1 MKIVKPDEAKP
12 SDIEMEKDL
21 LGTNSQIARSNR
33 SLFDEKG
40 IMAVDLMGSIGAGK
54 TSLIGNLVRLLKNRY
69 KVAAVAGDCA
79 TTIDA
84 DRIEKE
90 GGYVI
95 QVNTGKECHLDANIV
110 KKALSTMNL
119 DDVDLLFIENVGN
132 MICPADFPLGAHKRL
147 VVTSVTEGP
156 WMVVK
161 HPFVFAEADVVVI
174 NKIDLTEAM
183 GVDPEALKADM
194 QRIKP
199 GVPVIPACMKTGEG
213 IEEIAK
219 SLGL

>member
-1 MKIVKPDEAKP
+1 MKVVRPDEGTP
-12 SDIEMEKDL
+12 SDIELEKDL
-21 LGTNSQIARSNR
+21 LDTNKGIALDNR
-33 SLFDEKG
+33 ALFDEKG
-40 IMAVDLMGSIGAGK
+40 IMAIDLMGSIGAGK

-69 KVAAVAGDCA
+69 QIAAVAGDCT

-84 DRIEKE
+84 DRIENE
-90 GGYVI
+90 GGIVI

-110 KKALSTMNL
+110 RKALADMNL
-119 DDVDLLFIENVGN
+119 ENIDLLFIENVGN
-132 MICPADFPLGAHKRL
+132 MICPADFPLGAHKRI

-161 HPFVFAEADVVVI
+161 HPFVFAIADLVVI
-174 NKIDLTEAM
+174 NKVDLKDAM
-183 GVDPEALKADM
+183 EVDTEALKEDV

-199 GVPVIPACMKTGEG
+199 GVPVVPTCMKTGEG
-213 IEEIAK
+213 IEDVAK